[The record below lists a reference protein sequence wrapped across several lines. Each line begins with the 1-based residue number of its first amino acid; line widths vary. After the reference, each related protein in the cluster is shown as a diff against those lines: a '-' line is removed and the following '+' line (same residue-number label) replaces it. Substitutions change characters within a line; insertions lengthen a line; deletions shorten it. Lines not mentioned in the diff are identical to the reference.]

1 MKKSALRGC
10 KSYAALLWAP
20 SCKRA
25 ARDHPQLALGRC
37 STNEKTTTARTW
49 ESYGCVALRAQL
61 QRSEW
66 RIDSLGEMRYLK
78 IGVLGERRVCFVA
91 ARRKTVYAALFQL
104 LGFRR

>member
-1 MKKSALRGC
+1 MLRFFGRPAASAPLAITPSLPWGVAPQMK
-10 KSYAALLWAP
+10 
-20 SCKRA
+20 
-25 ARDHPQLALGRC
+25 
-37 STNEKTTTARTW
+37 KTTTARAW

-104 LGFRR
+104 FGFRR